1 MSIEYRF
8 KAGADKVFDRLTDA
22 DFLVDRCLALGEL
35 SADCTVEEE
44 DDEVVIT
51 LTREVERNL
60 PAFLSRIFDSR
71 QTVEMVERWNTRG
84 ATLEGRFTLKVE
96 GQPVTVEAVMTL
108 EPEGK
113 GGCVYS
119 VEHSAKA
126 SIPLIGRRVESFII
140 GQTEAGARAE
150 LDYLAKAL
158 R

>member
-51 LTREVERNL
+51 LTREVERHL